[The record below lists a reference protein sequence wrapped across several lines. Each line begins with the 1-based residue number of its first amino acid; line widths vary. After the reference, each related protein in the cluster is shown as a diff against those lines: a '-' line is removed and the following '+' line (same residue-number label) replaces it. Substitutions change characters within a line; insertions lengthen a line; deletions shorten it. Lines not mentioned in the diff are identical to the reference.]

1 MLHFWHLD
9 RETQL
14 SHIKQSII
22 ILDTHFILCGSLVE
36 SAQVPMSEV
45 QFAKQLFESLL
56 KYLLSEV

>member
-22 ILDTHFILCGSLVE
+22 ILDTHFRLCGSLVE
-36 SAQVPMSEV
+36 SAQVPKSDV
-45 QFAKQLFESLL
+45 QLAKQLFRFLL
-56 KYLLSEV
+56 KYLCTEV